1 MKKNTKKIILSELSI
16 LKNKKLISERELRM
30 YALDWDD
37 NILRMPT
44 KIYLKNDKGGS
55 VGMATDDF
63 AEYRHLIGK
72 EPFNYQGDT
81 VMGFDDDAFRDFT
94 HPETFLQDT
103 EKAIKANRTSP
114 SFSKFKE
121 NLIYA
126 NPFSIITARGH
137 NPMVIK
143 KGVKLF
149 IDLVLSSEEKKE
161 MVKNIKKSF
170 GFENLGGY
178 YKIDTLNDDQVIQV
192 YLDEKGEYHPVSS
205 KEFGEKFNLPVSGGA
220 ANPEHAKKMALANF
234 IEKVFD
240 NVGKLIQ
247 NKQYTKV
254 SLGFSDDD
262 IRNVKAMIEFVED
275 ELINMYPEVHFVI
288 YDTSEGGNRKLVIEK
303 E

>member
-1 MKKNTKKIILSELSI
+1 MKKIIIAELNK
-16 LKNKKLISERELRM
+16 LKRKKLIFERDLRM

-44 KIYLKNDKGGS
+44 KIYLRTDSGDV

-72 EPFNYQGDT
+72 EPFQYQGNT
-81 VMGFDDDAFRDFT
+81 IIGFDSDAYRDFT
-94 HPETFLQDT
+94 HPETFLQDA
-103 EKAIKANRTSP
+103 EKAIKSNRTSP
-114 SFSKFKE
+114 SFDKFKE
-121 NLIYA
+121 TLIYA

-137 NPMVIK
+137 NPEVIK

-161 MVKNIKKSF
+161 MVNNIKEVIN
-170 GFENLGGY
+170 FEKLGGF
-178 YKIDTLNDDQVIQV
+178 YKPEQLDDETIIDI
-192 YLDEKGEYHPVSS
+192 YLDDKGEYHPVSS
-205 KEFGEKFNLPVSGGA
+205 KEFGEKMGLPVSGGA

-247 NKQYTKV
+247 SGEYSRV

-262 IRNVKAMIEFVED
+262 VRNVNAMIEFVED
-275 ELINMYPEVHFVI
+275 ELSKMYPEIHFVI
-288 YDTSEGGNRKLVIEK
+288 YDTSEGGKRKLVIEK
-303 E
+303 A

>member
-1 MKKNTKKIILSELSI
+1 MKKIIIAELNK
-16 LKNKKLISERELRM
+16 LKSKKLMVERDLRL

-44 KIYLKNDKGGS
+44 KIYLKTNDGEV

-72 EPFNYQGDT
+72 EPFEYEGNT
-81 VMGFDDDAFRDFT
+81 IVGFDDNAYRDFT
-94 HPETFLQDT
+94 HPETFLQDA

-114 SFSKFKE
+114 SFDKFKE
-121 NLIYA
+121 TLIYA

-137 NPMVIK
+137 NPEVIK

-149 IDLVLSSEEKKE
+149 IDLVLSPEEKKE
-161 MVKNIKKSF
+161 MINNIKDVINFEKLGSF
-170 GFENLGGY
+170 
-178 YKIDTLNDDQVIQV
+178 YKPEQLDDDTVIDI
-192 YLDEKGEYHPVSS
+192 YLDDKGEYHPVSS
-205 KEFGEKFNLPVSGGA
+205 KEFGEKMGLPVSGGA

-234 IEKVFD
+234 VEKVFN

-247 NKQYTKV
+247 SGEYSRV

-262 IRNVKAMIEFVED
+262 IRNVNAMIEFVED
-275 ELINMYPEVHFVI
+275 ELSKMYPEIHFVI
-288 YDTSEGGNRKLVIEK
+288 YDTSEGGKRKLVIEK

>member
-1 MKKNTKKIILSELSI
+1 MKKIILAELNK
-16 LKNKKLISERELRM
+16 LKNRKVLSERDLRL

-44 KIYLKNDKGGS
+44 KIYLKDDNGN
-55 VGMATDDF
+55 VIGMATDDF

-72 EPFNYQGDT
+72 EPFQYQGST
-81 VMGFDDDAFRDFT
+81 IVSFDDDAFRDFV

-114 SFSKFKE
+114 SFDKFKE

-137 NPMVIK
+137 SPEVIK
-143 KGVKLF
+143 KGVRLF
-149 IDLVLSSEEKKE
+149 IDIVLSPEEKRR
-161 MVKNIKKSF
+161 MVDNIKEVINFEKLGSF
-170 GFENLGGY
+170 
-178 YKIDTLNDDQVIQV
+178 YKPEKLNDETVIDI

-205 KEFGEKFNLPVSGGA
+205 KEFGEKMGLPVSGGA
-220 ANPEHAKKMALANF
+220 ANPEHNKKMALANF
-234 IEKVFD
+234 IEKVFT

-247 NKQYTKV
+247 SKEYSRV

-262 IRNVKAMIEFVED
+262 VRNVNAMIEFVED
-275 ELINMYPEVHFVI
+275 ELSRVYPEIHFVI
-288 YDTSEGGNRKLVIEK
+288 YDTSEGGKRKLVIEK

>member
-1 MKKNTKKIILSELSI
+1 MKKIIIAELNK
-16 LKNKKLISERELRM
+16 LKSKKLISERELRM

-44 KIYLKNDKGGS
+44 KIYLKTDDGA
-55 VGMATDDF
+55 VIGMSTDDF

-72 EPFNYQGDT
+72 EPFQYQGKS
-81 VMGFDDDAFRDFT
+81 VVNFDNDAFRDFT
-94 HPETFLQDT
+94 HPETFLQDA
-103 EKAIKANRTSP
+103 EKAIRANRTSP
-114 SFSKFKE
+114 SFDKFKE

-137 NPMVIK
+137 NPEVIK

-149 IDLVLSSEEKKE
+149 IDMVLTSEEKKE
-161 MVKNIKKSF
+161 MVENIKDVIN
-170 GFENLGGY
+170 FEKMGNF
-178 YKIDTLNDDQVIQV
+178 YKPEQLDDDTVIDI

-205 KEFGEKFNLPVSGGA
+205 KEFGEKMGLPVSGGA

-234 IEKVFD
+234 VEKVFD
-240 NVGKLIQ
+240 NVGKLIE
-247 NKQYTKV
+247 NGQYSRV

-275 ELINMYPEVHFVI
+275 ELSRMYPEIHFVI
-288 YDTSEGGNRKLVIEK
+288 YDTSEGGKRKLVIEK